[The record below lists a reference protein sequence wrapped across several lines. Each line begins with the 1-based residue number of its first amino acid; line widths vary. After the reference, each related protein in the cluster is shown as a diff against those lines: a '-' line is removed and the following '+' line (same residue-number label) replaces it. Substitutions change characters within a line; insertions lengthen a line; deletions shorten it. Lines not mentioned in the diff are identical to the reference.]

1 MVLTIPCPRPQ
12 QALGHISRALRSSDK
27 HGFAQPQHKNT
38 RLFPIYDYD
47 YDYEMVLLRHTISTM
62 YHGII
67 FKSCKNTIYYNE
79 VCHRRTN
86 KESVLSADV
95 GPPETNI
102 IYRSKCNM
110 SIYIIIGGYIIKI
123 EIWFT

>member
-1 MVLTIPCPRPQ
+1 MTMTMAMTMTI
-12 QALGHISRALRSSDK
+12 
-27 HGFAQPQHKNT
+27 
-38 RLFPIYDYD
+38 
-47 YDYEMVLLRHTISTM
+47 LRHTISTM

-67 FKSCKNTIYYNE
+67 FKSCKKNTIYYNE
-79 VCHRRTN
+79 VSHKRTN

-95 GPPETNI
+95 SPPETNI
-102 IYRSKCNM
+102 INRSKCKM

>member
-1 MVLTIPCPRPQ
+1 MSFLTDNQLLCMEQFGFRP
-12 QALGHISRALRSSDK
+12 GHSTELADLRLVD
-27 HGFAQPQHKNT
+27 HLTNEMDNFYN
-38 RLFPIYDYD
+38 YD

-79 VCHRRTN
+79 VRHRRTN

>member
-1 MVLTIPCPRPQ
+1 M
-12 QALGHISRALRSSDK
+12 
-27 HGFAQPQHKNT
+27 
-38 RLFPIYDYD
+38 
-47 YDYEMVLLRHTISTM
+47 
-62 YHGII
+62 
-67 FKSCKNTIYYNE
+67 YYNE

-95 GPPETNI
+95 GLPETNI

-110 SIYIIIGGYIIKI
+110 SIYIIIGGYTIKI

>member
-1 MVLTIPCPRPQ
+1 MTKTNPC
-12 QALGHISRALRSSDK
+12 IK
-27 HGFAQPQHKNT
+27 
-38 RLFPIYDYD
+38 YDYD
-47 YDYEMVLLRHTISTM
+47 HEMVLLRHTISTM
-62 YHGII
+62 YHGIF

-110 SIYIIIGGYIIKI
+110 SMTNIIIKSWICSKYD
-123 EIWFT
+123 